1 MLLSHRTTTSGRS
14 GRSGIHTARP
24 ALLVVRHHYPAAVLE
39 CVVNLSEGRSP
50 DILGALIR
58 SGGTALLDVH
68 TDPDHHRSVFTLV
81 GREPD
86 ETEAAVRRL
95 ATVAA
100 ETLSLEDHEGVHP
113 RLGVIDVVPFVALDP
128 TSIQTAV
135 DAARAFA
142 QWIGTELAIP
152 AFLYDR
158 ADPAGRDLPSV
169 RRDAFAPR
177 AVGARAVLVA
187 VNVELAGDDMDLAR
201 AVASEVRERDGGRRG
216 VRALGLAL
224 PSVGRSQVSMNLVDL
239 DHTGLEVACVDVRTR
254 VESRGG
260 AVRRIELV
268 GLVPAAVLDA
278 CSAEFLEWSGLGTDD
293 TIEARLARTRDGRA
307 AGDGGSAGATPGA
320 GPVPL
325 A

>member
-1 MLLSHRTTTSGRS
+1 
-14 GRSGIHTARP
+14 
-24 ALLVVRHHYPAAVLE
+24 
-39 CVVNLSEGRSP
+39 VNLSEGRAP
-50 DILGALIR
+50 DTLAALTR
-58 SGGTALLDVH
+58 AGGPELLDVH

-81 GREPD
+81 GRQPG
-86 ETEAAVRRL
+86 ETEAAARRL

-100 ETLSLEDHEGVHP
+100 EALSLDDHEGVHP

-128 TSIQTAV
+128 TPAQTAV
-135 DAARAFA
+135 DAARSFA
-142 QWIGTELAIP
+142 EWIGTELAIP
-152 AFLYDR
+152 AFLYDQ
-158 ADPAGRDLPSV
+158 ADPAGRSLPSV
-169 RRDAFAPR
+169 RRDAFAGRLPDAGPASPHPSAGAT

-187 VNVELAGDDMDLAR
+187 VNVELADDDLDLAR
-201 AVASEVRERDGGRRG
+201 AVATEVRERDGGRRG

-224 PSVGRSQVSMNLVDL
+224 PSAGRAQVSMNLVDL
-239 DHTGLEVACVDVRTR
+239 GHTGIEVACADVRSR

-278 CSAEFLEWSGLGTDD
+278 CSPEFLAWSGLGPHD
-293 TIEARLARTRDGRA
+293 TIEARLARTKDGRA
-307 AGDGGSAGATPGA
+307 AGAGGSAGATPDA